1 VGRATAAVGAYAQR
15 GGIGLDFSD
24 RRHAMTG
31 VAAPALEGPDETDR
45 AILRELRQRVED
57 AVARLNDG
65 QAVIDEATLRETI
78 AAQVQAYQRWAR
90 QENRARL
97 SDPGAAEHELLRE
110 RIGAGPLQRYLDD
123 PLVQEIGVVGP
134 DRSYVWLRDG
144 SKHLLPEILF
154 RTDEEIG
161 ELVRRLIAPS
171 GRRLDAESPIVGAML
186 PEHLVR
192 NGARLSAAGPEVSP
206 NGTAV
211 TIRKFPRRFRHAED
225 LVERDMLTW
234 SLASYLTGC
243 VDARANMLI
252 SGPMH
257 SGKSTL
263 LDVLLCSMGS
273 SDERVILIED
283 PHELSADQ
291 VLPDVIV
298 LQARAANAANHGAIT
313 QRQLLKAA
321 FRHRAD
327 RIVVGEILGDE
338 AWDMLQAMASGH
350 PGSLATIHAETPRLA
365 LKRLALWAL
374 MALPGVTEAYIA
386 DWIASTIDLV
396 IQLNYHRPS
405 GLHYVASVAE
415 IDGREGDVPRLQE
428 LWRRPRHDQPLRW
441 TGRRSKLEERFESAG
456 VEWSAPPSED
466 AQP

>member
-1 VGRATAAVGAYAQR
+1 
-15 GGIGLDFSD
+15 
-24 RRHAMTG
+24 MTG
-31 VAAPALEGPDETDR
+31 VAADVTLAGPDDADR
-45 AILRELRQRVED
+45 AILRELRQRISEV
-57 AVARLNDG
+57 VARLNEG
-65 QAVIDEATLRETI
+65 QAVIDEATLREAI
-78 AAQVQAYQRWAR
+78 HEQVQAYQHWAR

-97 SDPGAAEHELLRE
+97 SDPAVAENELLRE
-110 RIGAGPLQRYLDD
+110 RIGAGPLQRYLDH

-134 DRSYVWLRDG
+134 DRIYVWLSDG
-144 SKHLLPEILF
+144 SKHLLPDILF
-154 RTDEEIG
+154 RSDEEIG
-161 ELVRRLIAPS
+161 ELVRRLIAPT

-186 PEHLVR
+186 PESLVR
-192 NGARLSAAGPEVSP
+192 NGARLSAVGAELSP
-206 NGTAV
+206 NGTVV

-234 SLASYLTGC
+234 SLARYLIGC
-243 VDARANMLI
+243 VEARTNILI

-263 LDVLLCSMGS
+263 LDVLLCSMSS

-291 VLPDVIV
+291 VLPDAIA
-298 LQARAANAANHGAIT
+298 LQARAPNAANQGAIS

-374 MALPGVTEAYIA
+374 MALPGVTESYIA
-386 DWIASTIDLV
+386 DWIASTIDIV
-396 IQLNYHRPS
+396 VQLNYHRPS
-405 GLHYVASVAE
+405 GLHYVSSVAE

-428 LWRRPRHDQPLRW
+428 LWLRPRHDQALHW
-441 TGRRSKLEERFESAG
+441 TRRRSKLEERFESAG
-456 VEWSAPPSED
+456 VDWSPPSAGDGE
-466 AQP
+466 P